1 MNPPAPQPPAPERSP
16 GLLEFGRTL
25 RLRRALQ
32 IVWRGSRGFTL
43 AGLALSVIQG
53 ILPLLSLYLLK
64 MVVDSVSLG
73 LVLPAAQKTAAL
85 GRSGLWIALLAGVS
99 LLNVVFHLV
108 STYVRDAQ
116 SQSITDYV
124 HNLIHAK
131 SVAVDL
137 AYYEDPRY
145 YDTLHRAQQEAPY
158 RPAMI
163 VSDLLKMTQSAISL
177 AAVTVIL
184 VSVHWAIAVV
194 LVLASIPG
202 FAIKVRYSG
211 RWNRRLR
218 RRSAPER
225 LALYLHQVLT
235 GDQYAK
241 EVRLFELGE
250 DFRTRYAGIRAQLRE
265 EQLAFSRRRSRAEL
279 AAQAV
284 SILAVIGAL
293 AFTAR
298 SAILGAITIGSLVMY
313 FQAFQR
319 SQGFIQDFLGGLAGL
334 YDDSLFLGYFDEFM
348 ELRPAIAD
356 PPSPRP
362 VPAALSQGIAFENVT
377 FRYPGAERRAIKGV
391 SLTLLPGT
399 VTALVGH
406 NGSGKTTLVKL
417 LCRLYDPESGRVLLD
432 AADYKDFRP
441 ADLRRLFGVVPQD
454 ASRFYLTVAE
464 NIGLSALG
472 SAPDPARV
480 QRAARQVG
488 AEAFIHRLPKGYDS
502 VLGKLFEKGEDLSVG
517 EWQKIALARAFYRD
531 APVIVLDEP
540 TSAMDAEAEAEVF
553 DAFKE
558 LIAGRTAL
566 LISHRFSTVRGADV
580 IHVLDAGKIVES
592 GDHAALMALGGIYA
606 RMFTLQAGHYQ

>member
-1 MNPPAPQPPAPERSP
+1 MRDPRLPKDEAPNPFDWRRA
-16 GLLEFGRTL
+16 L
-25 RLRRALQ
+25 RLRRALE

-53 ILPLLSLYLLK
+53 VLPLLSLYLLK
-64 MVVDSVSLG
+64 MVVDSVSTG
-73 LVLPAAQKTAAL
+73 LALAAPDKTAAF

-99 LLNVVFHLV
+99 LLNVVFHLL

-116 SQSITDYV
+116 SQAITDYV

-177 AAVTVIL
+177 SAVTVIL

-202 FAIKVRYSG
+202 FAIKVRFSG

-235 GDQYAK
+235 GDPYAK
-241 EVRLFELGE
+241 EVRLFELGG
-250 DFRTRYAGIRAQLRE
+250 DFRARYAGIRAQLRD
-265 EQLAFSRRRSRAEL
+265 EQLDFSRRRSRAEL

-298 SAILGAITIGSLVMY
+298 LAILGAITIGSLVMY

-348 ELRPAIAD
+348 ELKPAIAD
-356 PPSPRP
+356 PPAPRP
-362 VPAALSQGIAFENVT
+362 VPAALSRGIVLDNVA
-377 FRYPGAERRAIKGV
+377 FRYPGAERRALDGV
-391 SLTLLPGT
+391 SLTLAPGT

-417 LCRLYDPESGRVLLD
+417 LCRLYDPESGRIALD
-432 AADYKDFRP
+432 GADYKDYRP
-441 ADLRRLFGVVPQD
+441 AELRRLFGVVPQD

-464 NIGLSALG
+464 NIGLSAPG
-472 SAPDPARV
+472 VPADPARV
-480 QRAARQVG
+480 EARRPPGRSRSLHPAPAPGLRLRFGQALREGRGLERGGVAEDRPGPGLLSRRPRHRPGRADLGHGRRSRG
-488 AEAFIHRLPKGYDS
+488 RGLRRL
-502 VLGKLFEKGEDLSVG
+502 
-517 EWQKIALARAFYRD
+517 Q
-531 APVIVLDEP
+531 EP
-540 TSAMDAEAEAEVF
+540 
-553 DAFKE
+553 
-558 LIAGRTAL
+558 
-566 LISHRFSTVRGADV
+566 HRGAYRPA
-580 IHVLDAGKIVES
+580 HQPPLLHRAR
-592 GDHAALMALGGIYA
+592 GGRHPRPRRGA
-606 RMFTLQAGHYQ
+606 NRRERPP

>member
-1 MNPPAPQPPAPERSP
+1 MNAPAPTPPSDRTP
-16 GLLEFGRTL
+16 GFFDFGRTL

-43 AGLALSVIQG
+43 AGIALSVIQG

-64 MVVDSVSLG
+64 MVVDSVSSG
-73 LVLPAAQKTAAL
+73 LALPAAQKTAAL

-250 DFRTRYAGIRAQLRE
+250 DFRARYAGIRAQLRE
-265 EQLAFSRRRSRAEL
+265 EQLTFSRRRSRAEL

-348 ELRPAIAD
+348 ELRPAISD
-356 PPSPRP
+356 PPSPRT
-362 VPAALSQGIAFENVT
+362 VPAALSQGIAFEDVT
-377 FRYPGAERRAIKGV
+377 FRYPGAERQALNGV

-417 LCRLYDPESGRVLLD
+417 LCRLYDPESGRVRLD
-432 AADYKDFRP
+432 GADYKDYRP

-480 QRAARQVG
+480 ERAARQAG
-488 AEAFIHRLPKGYDS
+488 AEAFIHRLPQGYDS

-531 APVIVLDEP
+531 APIIVLDEP

-580 IHVLDAGKIVES
+580 IHVLDAGKVVES

-606 RMFTLQAGHYQ
+606 RMFTLQAGHYR

>member
-1 MNPPAPQPPAPERSP
+1 MKKQTPPESKTPKPFD
-16 GLLEFGRTL
+16 LGRVL
-25 RLRRALQ
+25 RLRRALE
-32 IVWRGSRGFTL
+32 IVWRGSRGFTI
-43 AGLALSVIQG
+43 AGVVLSVVQG

-64 MVVDSVSLG
+64 MVVDSVSSG
-73 LVLPAAQKTAAL
+73 LALPVAQKTAAF
-85 GRSGLWIALLAGVS
+85 GRSGLWIALLAGAS
-99 LLNVVFHLV
+99 LFNVIFHLV
-108 STYVRDAQ
+108 STYARDAQ
-116 SQSITDYV
+116 GQSITDYV
-124 HNLIHAK
+124 HGMIHAQ

-163 VSDLLKMTQSAISL
+163 VTDLLKMAQSAISL
-177 AAVTVIL
+177 SAVTVIL
-184 VSVHWAIAVV
+184 ISVHWAIAVV
-194 LVLASIPG
+194 LILASVPG
-202 FAIKVRYSG
+202 FAIKIRYSG
-211 RWNRRLR
+211 RWNRRLH

-225 LALYLHQVLT
+225 LAIYLHLVLT
-235 GDQYAK
+235 GDQFAK
-241 EVRLFELGE
+241 EVRLFDLG
-250 DFRTRYAGIRAQLRE
+250 DTFRSRYTDIRAQLRK
-265 EQLAFSRRRSRAEL
+265 EQLDFSLKRSRAEL

-284 SILAVIGAL
+284 STLAVIGAL

-348 ELRPAIAD
+348 ELKPSIAD
-356 PPSPRP
+356 PPSPKSL
-362 VPAALSQGIAFENVT
+362 PAALTSGIAFENVS
-377 FRYPGAERRAIKGV
+377 FRYPGAERLALENV

-406 NGSGKTTLVKL
+406 NGSGKTTLAKL

-432 AADYKDFRP
+432 GVDYREFEP
-441 ADLRRLFGVVPQD
+441 ADLRRRFGVVPQD
-454 ASRFYLTVAE
+454 ASRFYLTVQE
-464 NIGLSALG
+464 NIALSG
-472 SAPDPARV
+472 SGEKPDPARV
-480 QRAARQVG
+480 KRAAHLAG
-488 AEAFIHRLPKGYDS
+488 AEGFIHRLPQGYGAM
-502 VLGKLFEKGEDLSVG
+502 LGKIFEKGEDLSVG

-531 APVIVLDEP
+531 APIIVLDEP
-540 TSAMDAEAEAEVF
+540 TSALDAEAEAEVF

-592 GDHAALMALGGIYA
+592 GDHAKLMVLGGIYA